1 MRVLFDTNILLD
13 ALLER
18 QHADEAY
25 FLLDQALE
33 GSIEGAVTSTILI
46 NTFYVGR
53 KEVGRDS
60 ATRFIREFLD
70 DLTILPVSG
79 NMLRRALRRYEDF
92 EDGAIGEAAEASDID
107 VICTRN
113 ESDFHSSNVPA
124 LPPQA
129 LIRILRESS

>member
-18 QHADEAY
+18 QHAEEAY

-33 GSIEGAVTSTILI
+33 GPIDGTVTSTILI

-60 ATRFIREFLD
+60 ATRFIRELLD
-70 DLTILPVSG
+70 DLSMSILPVSG
-79 NMLRRALRRYEDF
+79 NMLRRAIRRYEDF
-92 EDGAIGEAAEASDID
+92 EDGAIGEAAEASDVDI
-107 VICTRN
+107 ICTRN
-113 ESDFHSSNVPA
+113 EIDFQSSDVPV
-124 LPPQA
+124 LSPQA
-129 LIRILRESS
+129 LIQALQS

>member
-1 MRVLFDTNILLD
+1 MRILFDTNILLD

-18 QHADEAY
+18 QHAEEAY

-33 GSIEGAVTSTILI
+33 GPIEGAVTPTILI

-60 ATRFIREFLD
+60 ATRFVRELLD

-79 NMLRRALRRYEDF
+79 TMLRRAIRRYEDF
-92 EDGAIGEAAEASDID
+92 EDGAIGEAAEEAEVDT
-107 VICTRN
+107 ICTRN
-113 ESDFHSSNVPA
+113 ETDFQSSYVPV
-124 LPPQA
+124 LSPQA
-129 LIRILRESS
+129 LIQSLQS